1 MGSAVSLN
9 GCCDAQ
15 RRAGLIAAAA
25 LRDAGLGTRIGL
37 TVGAVALAAGRSVVR
52 LGGELVFRD
61 AGGSEDVALLVNG
74 VQAAGNSTR
83 HLRDGDLVSLDV
95 GCRWGGWC
103 ADAARTWRVSADGKS
118 EDPLLSATR
127 KALRLGIESVARS
140 GGHWAAAAEE
150 VRSFVESFGEDLR
163 AELTGHGIGREL
175 HEDPVVVG
183 EAGWVA
189 AASGGGFA
197 VELSVWRE
205 SAGGRSRNQRP
216 ERFQFEETI
225 WFGAGGVEILTAV

>member
-1 MGSAVSLN
+1 M
-9 GCCDAQ
+9 
-15 RRAGLIAAAA
+15 AAA
-25 LRDAGLGTRIGL
+25 LRDAGREARLGSAM
-37 TVGAVALAAGRSVVR
+37 GAVALAAGRSVVR

-61 AGGSEDVALLVNG
+61 TGGSGDMVLLVNG
-74 VQAAGNSTR
+74 VQATENSTL

-127 KALRLGIESVARS
+127 QALRLGIESVSRS

-150 VRSFVESFGEDLR
+150 VRSFVKSFGEDLQ

-183 EAGWVA
+183 EAELLP
-189 AASGGGFA
+189 AASGRGFA
-197 VELSVWRE
+197 VELSVWRK
-205 SAGGRSRNQRP
+205 SIGGRSRNRHP

-225 WFGAGGVEILTAV
+225 WFGAGEVEILTSV